1 MSITAWFLVKFIFF
15 SLSARLVGASWAC
28 KAMFPSHTNPK
39 TIAQTK
45 LSIVGSSLF
54 DLRGHKWAQQAGG
67 TVKDWQILGHSSN
80 FSTWS
85 ELATKS
91 EAKVPNFIANFE
103 PSYLWTGKS
112 FWQNSIIYSLRGSV
126 CNKTFPMFSPWSLGQ
141 IGLPM
146 TVLESACHEDSE
158 TPPTCLIW

>member
-112 FWQNSIIYSLRGSV
+112 FWQNLILGSGYLTRRSVQNLTLKICPEVQKLFFFSLMSH
-126 CNKTFPMFSPWSLGQ
+126 NFKL
-141 IGLPM
+141 L
-146 TVLESACHEDSE
+146 
-158 TPPTCLIW
+158 